1 MYSLVEHRLNRL
13 IESGY
18 APLLKQGRVGIEKE
32 SLRVSQEGTLAMTP
46 HPHVLGA
53 ALTHPNIT
61 TDYSEAMLEFITEP
75 YEDIGMV
82 LKRLRDIHQFVHR
95 QLHEEILWATSMP
108 CVLHGDNSI
117 PIARYGDSNLG
128 MMKTVYR
135 RGLGHRYGRPMQ
147 VIAGIHFNYSF
158 SEAFWQAYQELEGDR
173 GSQQEF
179 RSAAYFA
186 LTRNLL
192 RFGWI
197 VPYLFGA
204 SPAVCK
210 SFVGPVLHRLQD
222 LDENTYY
229 DPYATSLRLGDI
241 GYTNKREHETGIHA
255 NYDSLETYIDT
266 LTRAIETPC
275 KAYEKIGV
283 EVNGR
288 FEQLNANILQIENEY
303 YSSVRLKQPG
313 HGLEKPVLALRRR
326 GVGYIELRS
335 LDVNIY
341 DPLGI
346 QEQQAYFLEA
356 FMIFCLLQ
364 DSPQIEGAEHAAND
378 RNLIETAHH
387 GRRPGFALSRR
398 GGEISL
404 KDWALELIEAMEA
417 VCELLDGGEGGVYR
431 RALEAQRN
439 AVLDPDRTPSA
450 KVLADMKARGE
461 SFYDFS
467 RYMSQEHHE
476 YFCDLPVDEEV
487 MNEFVRKA
495 EKSHQQQQEIEA
507 QQQLPFGQFL
517 DAYFNQDKQPE
528 SNRIGS

>member
-1 MYSLVEHRLNRL
+1 LYSRAEHRLNRL

-18 APLLKQGRVGIEKE
+18 ASLLKQGRIGVEKE
-32 SLRVSQEGTLAMTP
+32 SLRVSQEGTLARTP
-46 HPHVLGA
+46 HPRVLGS

-75 YEDIGMV
+75 YEEVGMV

-95 QLHEEILWATSMP
+95 QLQEEILWATSMP

-158 SEAFWQAYQELEGDR
+158 SDAFWKAYQELEGDR
-173 GSQQEF
+173 GSPQEF
-179 RSAAYFA
+179 KSAGYLS

-192 RFGWI
+192 RLGWLI
-197 VPYLFGA
+197 PYLFGA

-222 LDENTYY
+222 YDENTYF

-255 NYDSLETYIDT
+255 NYDSLNAYVDT
-266 LTRAIETPC
+266 LIQAIETPC
-275 KAYEKIGV
+275 QAYEKIGV
-283 EVNGR
+283 EVDGR
-288 FEQLNANILQIENEY
+288 YEQLNANILQIENEY
-303 YSSVRLKQPG
+303 YSSVRPKQLSK
-313 HGLEKPVLALRRR
+313 GLEKPVLALRRR
-326 GVGYIELRS
+326 GVSYIELRS
-335 LDVNIY
+335 LDVDIY
-341 DPLGI
+341 SPLGI
-346 QEQQAYFLEA
+346 QEQRVYFLEV

-364 DSPQIEGAEHAAND
+364 DSPLIEETEHAAND

-387 GRRPGFALSRR
+387 GRRPGFTLSRQ

-417 VCELLDGGEGGVYR
+417 VCALLDGGGDGVYR
-431 RALEAQRN
+431 RALEAQRE
-439 AVLDPDRTPSA
+439 AVLDPGRTPSA
-450 KVLADMKARGE
+450 RILADMKSRGE

-467 RYMSQEHHE
+467 RHMSLEHHQ
-476 YFCDLPVDEEV
+476 YFCDLPVNEEV
-487 MNEFVRKA
+487 MDDFVRKA
-495 EKSHQQQQEIEA
+495 ERSHRQQQEIEA

-517 DAYFNQDKQPE
+517 EAYFNQDKTA
-528 SNRIGS
+528 

>member
-1 MYSLVEHRLNRL
+1 MYSRVEHRLNRL
-13 IESGY
+13 IESGS
-18 APLLKQGRVGIEKE
+18 ASLLKQGRIGIEKE
-32 SLRVSQEGTLAMTP
+32 SLRVSQEGTLARTP
-46 HPHVLGA
+46 HPRVLGS

-75 YEDIGMV
+75 YDEVSMV

-95 QLHEEILWATSMP
+95 QLQEEILWATSMP

-158 SEAFWQAYQELEGDR
+158 SNAFWKAYQELEGDR
-173 GSQQEF
+173 GSPQEF
-179 RSAAYFA
+179 RSAGYLS

-192 RFGWI
+192 RLGWLI
-197 VPYLFGA
+197 PYLFGA

-222 LDENTYY
+222 YDENTYF

-255 NYDSLETYIDT
+255 NYDSLEAYIDT
-266 LTRAIETPC
+266 LIQAIETPC
-275 KAYEKIGV
+275 QAYEKIGV
-283 EVNGR
+283 EVDGR
-288 FEQLNANILQIENEY
+288 YEQLNANILQIENEY
-303 YSSVRLKQPG
+303 YSSVRPKQPSK
-313 HGLEKPVLALRRR
+313 GLEKPVLALRRR
-326 GVGYIELRS
+326 GISYIELRS

-341 DPLGI
+341 DPVGI
-346 QEQQAYFLEA
+346 QERQAYFLEV

-364 DSPQIEGAEHAAND
+364 DSPLIEEAEHAAND

-387 GRRPGFALSRR
+387 GRKPGFTLSRQ

-417 VCELLDGGEGGVYR
+417 VCALLDGGGDGVYR
-431 RALEAQRN
+431 RALEAQRE
-439 AVLDPDRTPSA
+439 AVLDPGRTPSA
-450 KVLADMKARGE
+450 RILADMKSRGE

-467 RYMSQEHHE
+467 RHMSLEHHQ
-476 YFCDLPVDEEV
+476 YFCDLPVNEEL
-487 MNEFVRKA
+487 MNDFVRKA
-495 EKSHQQQQEIEA
+495 ERSHRQQQEIEA

-517 DAYFNQDKQPE
+517 EAYFNQEKTA
-528 SNRIGS
+528 